1 MTLSPSPVMT
11 YGKLSSDPQPCR
23 LLVVDD
29 LPDNSF
35 LIQAILEEQGYI
47 VEIADEGQDALQR
60 IVSDPPDLVLL
71 DVMMPGV
78 NGYEVTQQIRNNPNL
93 PFIPILLITAY
104 DQSSVVQGL
113 DLGADDFVRKPV
125 EVDELLARVR
135 ALLRLKQSIEE
146 RDRISRQ
153 REDFV
158 SRLAHDLRTP
168 LIAADRM
175 LLLLF
180 EGTFGSLPKEANEA
194 LEMMSRNNKNLL
206 QLVNKL
212 LQVYRFEAG
221 QQRLNF
227 TDLDLV
233 QLLSDVVQELFPL
246 IQDKGLLLHQEIEP
260 DFPRIEGD
268 RLELRRVLTN
278 LIGNAIHYTEAGRI
292 TLRLTRIGRT
302 DTVDSTQWICFA
314 VEDTGIGISLQ
325 QQQDLFE
332 PFRPGTDQRS
342 GSGLGLYL
350 SRYIVEAHH
359 GALTVKSEIALGSC
373 FTVCLP
379 TTQPTV

>member
-1 MTLSPSPVMT
+1 MMTLPLSPIAT
-11 YGKLSSDPQPCR
+11 YSKVSEVQPCR

-35 LIQAILEEQGYI
+35 LIQAILEEQGYL
-47 VEIADEGQDALQR
+47 VEIADEGQDALKR

-71 DVMMPGV
+71 DVMMPDI

-104 DQSSVVQGL
+104 DHSSVVQGL

-135 ALLRLKQSIEE
+135 ALLRLKQSIDE

-180 EGTFGSLPKEANEA
+180 EGTFGELPTEANEA

-227 TDLDLV
+227 TDLDFV
-233 QLLSDVVQELFPL
+233 QLLQEVIQELLPL
-246 IQDKGLLLHQEIEP
+246 MKDKGLVLHQEIEP
-260 DFPRIEGD
+260 DFPKLEGD

-278 LIGNAIHYTEAGRI
+278 LIGNAIHYTEAGSI
-292 TLRLTRIGRT
+292 TVRLTKMVEMEAF
-302 DTVDSTQWICFA
+302 DPTQWMCFA
-314 VEDTGIGISLQ
+314 VEDTGIGISQ
-325 QQQDLFE
+325 QQQQQLFE

-359 GALTVKSEIALGSC
+359 GALTVKSELQQGSC

-379 TTQPTV
+379 MVQPTA

>member
-1 MTLSPSPVMT
+1 MTLPLSPIAT
-11 YGKLSSDPQPCR
+11 YSKVSEVQPCR

-35 LIQAILEEQGYI
+35 LIQAILEEQGYL
-47 VEIADEGQDALQR
+47 VEIADEGQDALKR

-71 DVMMPGV
+71 DVMMPDI

-104 DQSSVVQGL
+104 DHSSVVQGL

-135 ALLRLKQSIEE
+135 ALLRLKQSIDE

-180 EGTFGSLPKEANEA
+180 EGTFGELPTEANEA

-233 QLLSDVVQELFPL
+233 QLLQEVIQELLPL
-246 IQDKGLLLHQEIEP
+246 MKDKGLVLHQEIEP
-260 DFPRIEGD
+260 DFPKLEGD

-278 LIGNAIHYTEAGRI
+278 LIGNAIHYTEAGSI
-292 TLRLTRIGRT
+292 TVRLTRMVEMEAF
-302 DTVDSTQWICFA
+302 DPTQWMYFA
-314 VEDTGIGISLQ
+314 VEDTGIGISQ
-325 QQQDLFE
+325 QQQQQLFE

-359 GALTVKSEIALGSC
+359 GALTVKSELQQGSC

-379 TTQPTV
+379 MVQPTA